1 MEAIGDVPLNYEWRE
16 RCYNLDL
23 MDEAVIVLVTIGIV
37 LALMEVF
44 HRYRVERLR
53 KRILRNMLTDERWS
67 WRTIEA
73 LHRAIG
79 LDPGPT
85 RELLI
90 KIGARASVLEKEV
103 WTLEK

>member
-1 MEAIGDVPLNYEWRE
+1 MNYEWHE

-67 WRTIEA
+67 
-73 LHRAIG
+73 
-79 LDPGPT
+79 
-85 RELLI
+85 
-90 KIGARASVLEKEV
+90 
-103 WTLEK
+103 